1 MTDYNDDRAASGDSG
16 RPGWKKDD
24 STSSIS
30 GAGRDSDGS
39 NRESRRPN
47 QDSGRPS
54 RDSGGSRGDSRRPER
69 GSSRGD
75 NRSGGSRPSFP
86 RSDRPGRAG
95 EGREGAARPDWQ
107 TRVDRPR
114 DPERA
119 KSPMI
124 PEEITEND
132 LDLLVRVQMK
142 TLSPEN
148 AERVARHLAMVNL
161 LIDQDPELA
170 HQHAIAAADRAGR
183 IGIVRETLA
192 LTAYTVGDFALAL
205 RELQAYRRI
214 SGKDDQLPIMVDCER
229 GLGRPD
235 KALELGRSI
244 AREKL
249 DVGVRVNLAI
259 AMSGARL
266 DKGQFDLALA
276 ELEIPELN
284 PSSVFDYSPQLFR
297 AYAHTMEILGRV
309 SDAEKWHQL
318 ADRAI
323 AALEVKNAPAVETI
337 KVIEEYV
344 IPDAY
349 PSREDRAPRSD
360 RGFDR
365 DGNRGDSREGNRDG
379 NRGGSLGGN
388 REEGR
393 GGNSEGSRGGNRD
406 GNRSSDRPRRDFND
420 RGADRPRRDSGDLS
434 SRDQRP
440 SSGRS
445 SSDRPREDRPREDR
459 PKRDKYAGG
468 FRIDHLDRPAT
479 NAGRAGAES
488 DSKGDAAKLNDSTSD
503 TNAAPKAKWKK
514 SSDE

>member
-1 MTDYNDDRAASGDSG
+1 MTDYNDDRAAGGDSG
-16 RPGWKKDD
+16 RPGWKRND
-24 STSSIS
+24 SAGSSS
-30 GAGRDSDGS
+30 AENGQGNTEGRRSERPARPERDRNDRTERPARSYERDSRDGS
-39 NRESRRPN
+39 R
-47 QDSGRPS
+47 
-54 RDSGGSRGDSRRPER
+54 GGSRNSDRDGR
-69 GSSRGD
+69 GSRANDRDGRGSD
-75 NRSGGSRPSFP
+75 RGGRPSFP
-86 RSDRPGRAG
+86 RNDRPGRAG
-95 EGREGAARPDWQ
+95 EGREGAPRPDWQ
-107 TRVDRPR
+107 TRVERPR

-148 AERVARHLAMVNL
+148 AERVARHLAMVNF
-161 LIDQDPELA
+161 LIDADPELA

-235 KALELGRSI
+235 KALELGRSVP
-244 AREKL
+244 REKL
-249 DVGVRVNLAI
+249 DAGVRVNLAI

-284 PSSVFDYSPQLFR
+284 PSSVFDYSPHLFR
-297 AYAHTMEILGRV
+297 AYAHTLEILGRV
-309 SDAEKWHQL
+309 DETKKWHDL

-323 AALEVKNAPAVETI
+323 SALEAKNAPAVETV
-337 KVIEEYV
+337 KVIEEFV
-344 IPDAY
+344 IPEPY
-349 PSREDRAPRSD
+349 TSREDRPERGERSFRDDRPRREGD
-360 RGFDR
+360 RPDRPRR
-365 DGNRGDSREGNRDG
+365 DGEG
-379 NRGGSLGGN
+379 
-388 REEGR
+388 
-393 GGNSEGSRGGNRD
+393 
-406 GNRSSDRPRRDFND
+406 SDRPRRDA
-420 RGADRPRRDSGDLS
+420 GSDRPRRDGD
-434 SRDQRP
+434 RP
-440 SSGRS
+440 SRS
-445 SSDRPREDRPREDR
+445 SNDRPSRPAGDRPTRAPRDEQDR

-468 FRIDHLDRPAT
+468 FRIDHLDKP
-479 NAGRAGAES
+479 
-488 DSKGDAAKLNDSTSD
+488 AAKPEATEDGSEK
-503 TNAAPKAKWKK
+503 PKWKK

>member
-1 MTDYNDDRAASGDSG
+1 VTDYNDDRASSGDSG
-16 RPGWKKDD
+16 RPGWKKND
-24 STSSIS
+24 SNTETSGS
-30 GAGRDSDGS
+30 ARD
-39 NRESRRPN
+39 N
-47 QDSGRPS
+47 Q
-54 RDSGGSRGDSRRPER
+54 RPER
-69 GSSRGD
+69 SESDRERPRRSESDRGD
-75 NRSGGSRPSFP
+75 RSERPARDNDRSARGGDRPRSGDRGPRSGAPRGNDRGGRPSFP
-86 RSDRPGRAG
+86 RNDRPGRAG
-95 EGREGAARPDWQ
+95 EGREGAPRPDWQ
-107 TRVDRPR
+107 TRVERPR

-124 PEEITEND
+124 PEDITEND

-148 AERVARHLAMVNL
+148 AERVARHLAMVNF
-161 LIDQDPELA
+161 LIDADPELA

-192 LTAYTVGDFALAL
+192 LTAYTVGDFTLAL

-244 AREKL
+244 PREKL

-284 PSSVFDYSPQLFR
+284 PASVFDYSPHLFR
-297 AYAHTMEILGRV
+297 AYAHTLEIMGRV
-309 SDAEKWHQL
+309 EDAQKWHDY

-323 AALEVKNAPAVETI
+323 VALEAKNAPAIETV

-344 IPDAY
+344 IPEPY
-349 PSREDRAPRSD
+349 TSRDEG
-360 RGFDR
+360 RGE
-365 DGNRGDSREGNRDG
+365 GRGDSRDF
-379 NRGGSLGGN
+379 
-388 REEGR
+388 
-393 GGNSEGSRGGNRD
+393 GSRGGGFDRGGRD
-406 GNRSSDRPRRDFND
+406 GGRDERPRREFGSRDDRPRGGSRDERPRGGDRDSRPARPARDFGGD
-420 RGADRPRRDSGDLS
+420 RDRPRRDS
-434 SRDQRP
+434 
-440 SSGRS
+440 
-445 SSDRPREDRPREDR
+445 DRPAGRPAERPAGDRNRGAGEDR

-468 FRIDHLDRPAT
+468 FRIDHLDKPAKPAEDRPAD
-479 NAGRAGAES
+479 NNS
-488 DSKGDAAKLNDSTSD
+488 DSGDA
-503 TNAAPKAKWKK
+503 PRAKWKK
-514 SSDE
+514 SGDE

>member
-1 MTDYNDDRAASGDSG
+1 MTDYNDDRASSGDSG
-16 RPGWKKDD
+16 RPGWKKND
-24 STSSIS
+24 SSAEAS
-30 GAGRDSDGS
+30 GSARDSD
-39 NRESRRPN
+39 RPARGG
-47 QDSGRPS
+47 DRPRSGDRGP
-54 RDSGGSRGDSRRPER
+54 RSGAPRGNDRGER
-69 GSSRGD
+69 GGDRRDERGA
-75 NRSGGSRPSFP
+75 RPSFP
-86 RSDRPGRAG
+86 RNDRPGRAG
-95 EGREGAARPDWQ
+95 EGRDGAPRPDWQ
-107 TRVDRPR
+107 TRVERPR

-124 PEEITEND
+124 PEDITEND

-148 AERVARHLAMVNL
+148 AERVARHLAMVNF
-161 LIDQDPELA
+161 LIDADPELA

-192 LTAYTVGDFALAL
+192 LTAYTVGDFTLAL

-244 AREKL
+244 PREKL

-284 PSSVFDYSPQLFR
+284 PASVFDYSPHLFR
-297 AYAHTMEILGRV
+297 AYAHTLEIMGRV
-309 SDAEKWHQL
+309 EDAQKWHDY

-323 AALEVKNAPAVETI
+323 VALEAKNAPAIETV

-344 IPDAY
+344 IPEPY
-349 PSREDRAPRSD
+349 TSRDESRGQD
-360 RGFDR
+360 RGE
-365 DGNRGDSREGNRDG
+365 GRGDSRDRGAGRERGSDRERGAGRGDRDERPRREYG
-379 NRGGSLGGN
+379 SSDGGRDERPRREFGSRDDRARGGDRDARPARPARDFGGD
-388 REEGR
+388 R
-393 GGNSEGSRGGNRD
+393 
-406 GNRSSDRPRRDFND
+406 DRPRRDNERPAGRPSGD
-420 RGADRPRRDSGDLS
+420 RNRGAG
-434 SRDQRP
+434 
-440 SSGRS
+440 
-445 SSDRPREDRPREDR
+445 EDR

-468 FRIDHLDRPAT
+468 FRIDHLDKPTKPAQEPAADNTT
-479 NAGRAGAES
+479 NS
-488 DSKGDAAKLNDSTSD
+488 DDA
-503 TNAAPKAKWKK
+503 PRAKWKK
-514 SSDE
+514 SGDE